1 MQQKWK
7 SEPLCFLHP
16 EPKKFVKNKL
26 FPQSTKY
33 EARTFVAYFWTS
45 VHGGTAAAEAS
56 NSTLGLPQAW
66 KKWSEFFS
74 SLVHSYHYSYCTC
87 GKKEAG
93 LMLMQFFPFLK
104 FACWKSDSYFHT
116 AIRSICWPI
125 FDSWIAFY
133 FATYDFVWKICI
145 MAAKL
150 KWPNS
155 LNSFLIW
162 ICDNQSNTYMAK

>member
-56 NSTLGLPQAW
+56 NSNTGPPSSME
-66 KKWSEFFS
+66 KMKWIFFLS
-74 SLVHSYHYSYCTC
+74 RPLLSLQLLY
-87 GKKEAG
+87 
-93 LMLMQFFPFLK
+93 L
-104 FACWKSDSYFHT
+104 W
-116 AIRSICWPI
+116 
-125 FDSWIAFY
+125 
-133 FATYDFVWKICI
+133 
-145 MAAKL
+145 
-150 KWPNS
+150 
-155 LNSFLIW
+155 
-162 ICDNQSNTYMAK
+162 

>member
-74 SLVHSYHYSYCTC
+74 LSST
-87 GKKEAG
+87 
-93 LMLMQFFPFLK
+93 PII
-104 FACWKSDSYFHT
+104 T
-116 AIRSICWPI
+116 AIVPVVKKKR
-125 FDSWIAFY
+125 A
-133 FATYDFVWKICI
+133 
-145 MAAKL
+145 
-150 KWPNS
+150 
-155 LNSFLIW
+155 
-162 ICDNQSNTYMAK
+162 

>member
-33 EARTFVAYFWTS
+33 EARTFVEYFWTS

-93 LMLMQFFPFLK
+93 LMLMQFFPFFK
-104 FACWKSDSYFHT
+104 FACWRSDSYFHT

-125 FDSWIAFY
+125 FDSWI
-133 FATYDFVWKICI
+133 VI
-145 MAAKL
+145 
-150 KWPNS
+150 
-155 LNSFLIW
+155 
-162 ICDNQSNTYMAK
+162 